1 MIPAKFEYHVPADVG
16 QAAALLRQYDGEAKI
31 LAGGQSLIP
40 MMRFRLAMPEHLI
53 DISKLPGLAYIE
65 ERDGHLAIGAMT
77 TETELEHNDVV
88 RRRYEVLVDASEVIA
103 DPIVRNL
110 ATVGGNIA
118 HADPA
123 NDHPAV
129 MLALRAE
136 VVTTGPDGHR
146 TIPIDDFFLD
156 TFVTALEPDEILT
169 EIRIPKAKRGSGGAY
184 LKLERKVG
192 DYAIGA
198 IAVNLVVH
206 DGTIAE
212 AGVAMTNVSPY
223 PVRATKTEAALVG
236 KPATAATFA
245 AAADVASQE
254 CEPSADNRGP
264 EEYKRAVIRT
274 LAERAFT
281 AAAKRAN

>member
-1 MIPAKFEYHVPADVG
+1 MIPGKFEYHVPADVG

-40 MMRFRLAMPEHLI
+40 MMRFRLAQPEHLI

-65 ERDGHLAIGAMT
+65 ERNGHLAIGAMT
-77 TETELEHNDVV
+77 TETDLERNEMIRSSYSVIA
-88 RRRYEVLVDASEVIA
+88 DATDVIA
-103 DPIVRNL
+103 DPLVRNL

-118 HADPA
+118 HGDPA

-136 VVTTGPDGHR
+136 VVATGPDGHR
-146 TIPIDDFFLD
+146 VIPIDEFFLD
-156 TFVTALEPDEILT
+156 TFYTALEPDEILT
-169 EIRIPKAKRGSGGAY
+169 EIRIPAAKPGSGSSY

-206 DGTIAE
+206 EGTIVE
-212 AGVAMTNVSPY
+212 AGVAMTNVSPF
-223 PVRATKTEAALVG
+223 PVRAVQTEAALVG
-236 KPATAATFA
+236 KPANDATFA
-245 AAADVASQE
+245 AAAEVASQE
-254 CEPSADNRGP
+254 CEPAADNRGP
-264 EEYKRAVIRT
+264 EDYKRAVIRT
-274 LAERAFT
+274 IAERALRT
-281 AAAKRAN
+281 AADRAR